1 MIFYDGVSLKS
12 VADVKIEDI
21 RVSPI
26 QYEPVTRPRPV
37 RGGSVLVRNRAGT
50 RTVAITFALL
60 KDDEIARQKALDA
73 INLWAKTDKE
83 YRLDLPGHPERYL
96 MAVCTSKPEPSLRQW
111 WESKLRLVF
120 TCFENP
126 YWNSKAEKSAACGS
140 DFFVL
145 GDAEP
150 LMRIER
156 TLSGSASNQAYASGG
171 KTMTFSTIPAGN
183 MVINLN
189 DQTAVVGNTDIMQYY
204 NINSRFIIPKTGAM
218 KITGTGT
225 IKYRERWE

>member
-60 KDDEIARQKALDA
+60 KDDEIARQKAIDA

-156 TLSGSASNQAYASGG
+156 TLSGAASNQAYASGG

-183 MVINLN
+183 MIVDLN
-189 DQTAVVGNTDIMQYY
+189 NQTAVVGNTDIMQYY

-225 IKYRERWE
+225 IKYRERFE

>member
-73 INLWAKTDKE
+73 INQWAKTDKE

-156 TLSGSASNQAYASGG
+156 TLSGAASDQAYTSGG

-183 MVINLN
+183 MIIDLN
-189 DQTAVVGNTDIMQYY
+189 NQTAVVGNTDIMQYY
-204 NINSRFIIPKTGAM
+204 NVNSRFIIPKTGAM

-225 IKYRERWE
+225 IKYRERFE